1 MNSTKQIVAIVVAIV
16 AVIGIATFFL
26 VIHPLQEKAEQNEQ
40 LLQLAEM
47 DKAEMRNEYESFARQ
62 YSEMRTQISNDS
74 LIAQL
79 SQREQEVQNLLQELE
94 QTKASDAAEI
104 SRLRKELATMR
115 QVLKSFVAE
124 IDSLNRLNTQLTAE
138 NEDLRHQRAVQQ
150 QQISDLNNQNETL
163 TDQVAIAAQLNATGI
178 VVMAKNKKGKP
189 ARKIGDVKK
198 FQISFSIARN
208 VTTQTGMKTIYV
220 RILKPTGEALNGGGT
235 FSYANRQLEY
245 SIRKDVEYNGEETSV
260 TVYWDVNE
268 MLLAGTYRVQIFA
281 DGNDIGGASV
291 SFDK

>member
-1 MNSTKQIVAIVVAIV
+1 MNRTKQIVAIVVAV
-16 AVIGIATFFL
+16 VVVIGVATYFL

-40 LLQLAEM
+40 LLELAEM

-138 NEDLRHQRAVQQ
+138 NEDLRQQRAVQQ
-150 QQISDLNNQNETL
+150 QRISDLNNQNETL
-163 TDQVAIAAQLNATGI
+163 TDQVAIAAQLNATG
-178 VVMAKNKKGKP
+178 VVVTAKNKKGKP

-235 FSYANRQLEY
+235 FTYANRQLEY
-245 SIRKDVEYNGEETSV
+245 SIRKDVEYNGEETAV

-281 DGNDIGGASV
+281 DGNEIGGGSV
-291 SFDK
+291 NFDK